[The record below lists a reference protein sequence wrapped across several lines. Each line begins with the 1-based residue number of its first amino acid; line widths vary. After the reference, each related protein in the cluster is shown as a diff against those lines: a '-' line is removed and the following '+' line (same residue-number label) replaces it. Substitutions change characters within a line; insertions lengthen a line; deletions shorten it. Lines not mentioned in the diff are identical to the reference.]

1 MLTTSWV
8 NVCHW
13 MLSTQALRSRGNYER
28 LAIDMCSNHCKSW
41 RGSNSV
47 HVITVAHGATQLQS
61 SILTKIFSKDRGP
74 LMTRWWYH
82 DISSRTLQLSYES
95 SWLSYNIF
103 DHPSPRRDSAGVDHA
118 LPDIFLMPQA
128 RWSRGNDITIF
139 FYVRF
144 NYSTSHLGSV
154 TIFSITLARDA
165 TQLEST
171 MHYRIFFSMPQA
183 RWSRGNDIMIF

>member
-1 MLTTSWV
+1 MRV

-74 LMTRWWYH
+74 LMTRWWYY

-103 DHPSPRRDSAGVDHA
+103 DHPSPRRDSAGVDHISA
-118 LPDIFLMPQA
+118 QAPLSNQTASAAFLMSANWTQL
-128 RWSRGNDITIF
+128 
-139 FYVRF
+139 
-144 NYSTSHLGSV
+144 SHLCGTCLISEEPWYHQFKVLFSACLGSSQKV
-154 TIFSITLARDA
+154 HILPT
-165 TQLEST
+165 
-171 MHYRIFFSMPQA
+171 
-183 RWSRGNDIMIF
+183 SRSRP